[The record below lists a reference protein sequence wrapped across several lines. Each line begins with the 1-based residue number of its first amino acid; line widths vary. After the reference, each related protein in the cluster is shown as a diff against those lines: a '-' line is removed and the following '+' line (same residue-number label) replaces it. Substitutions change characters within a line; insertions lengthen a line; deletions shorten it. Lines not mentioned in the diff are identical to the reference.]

1 MKIIVAEDDRVVSEL
16 IRGMLENQGYA
27 VACAEDGAQALEL
40 IRQEIPLLIIAD
52 VYMPVMDGERLFA
65 KVRAL
70 GIEYSTIPFIFLTG
84 DDDDSRYVQ
93 RMMNGANGH
102 IRKPFSFDVLSAHVT
117 ACLSNSK
124 RHAVLLEKKFADYS
138 ELMLSAITS
147 SRSLSESRAQIQQ
160 TEDAVKDAAPHQN
173 DISNDG
179 LFQQRAYIRS
189 LIDNLDRQH
198 NLLPTND
205 ADLVTSWLVLTV
217 AEAHLSGALL
227 FTSDLYSAAP
237 SAKTT
242 INSRMNLLVDKGIL
256 CKRAIE
262 ADGRRQSVRLTY
274 DFSMRFFT
282 HIDRSMESLRDFLV

>member
-1 MKIIVAEDDRVVSEL
+1 LLKIIVAEDDWLISDLVS
-16 IRGMLENQGYA
+16 GMLEKQGYA
-27 VACAEDGAQALEL
+27 VACAEDGEQAFEL
-40 IRQEIPLLIIAD
+40 IRQEIPLLIISD
-52 VYMPVMDGERLFA
+52 VYMPGMGGERLFA

-70 GIEYSTIPFIFLTG
+70 GVEYSTIPFIFLTG
-84 DDDDSRYVQ
+84 DDDESRYVQ

-124 RHAVLLEKKFADYS
+124 RHAVLLEKKFGEYS
-138 ELMLSAITS
+138 ELMHNVGTS
-147 SRSLSESRAQIQQ
+147 NRSLGEPRAHIQQ
-160 TEDAVKDAAPHQN
+160 TKDSAPHESQMS
-173 DISNDG
+173 DDE

-189 LIDNLDRQH
+189 LIDNLESQH
-198 NLLPTND
+198 DLLPTNE
-205 ADLVTSWLVLTV
+205 ADLVTSWLVLSV

-227 FTSDLYSAAP
+227 FTSDLYHAAP

-242 INSRMNLLVDKGIL
+242 INSRMNLLVDKDIL

-262 ADGRRQSVRLTY
+262 ADGRRQSVHLTY

-282 HIDRSMESLRDFLV
+282 QIDRSIERLRDFLV